1 MHRAVIHMPSWFPG
15 AGFKRTA
22 RKWRP
27 IVDNALQT
35 AYDKVKGDL
44 VSVSWLVRRDSRCQ
58 PKKCVVQHFAC

>member
-1 MHRAVIHMPSWFPG
+1 MPSWFPG

-22 RKWRP
+22 RKWRL

-44 VSVSWLVRRDSRCQ
+44 VSLSGFAPPAGCVIHHLVY
-58 PKKCVVQHFAC
+58 